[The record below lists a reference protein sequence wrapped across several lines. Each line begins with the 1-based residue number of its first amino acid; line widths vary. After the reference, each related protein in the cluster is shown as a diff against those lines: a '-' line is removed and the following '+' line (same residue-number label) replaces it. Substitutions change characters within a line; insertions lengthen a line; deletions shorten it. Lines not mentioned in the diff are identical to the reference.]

1 MKKIVLGAS
10 TALAAMTFLGSPA
23 AAQMPGSVPTQSPA
37 PVVMADGP
45 GMAPVEQSSAF
56 NTLAGTGAGRVE
68 TPARIYTEAS
78 YLLMFVSDGKS
89 QTPIA
94 TGGPS
99 GGVIGRP
106 GTTQLLDTSTNYN
119 TLSGFKV
126 GVGGLVG
133 ATSLGFEVN
142 AMVYGRT
149 SDGTTLGPTS
159 NATLARPFFDTV
171 AKRESSIVIAS
182 PGAFTG
188 SLDVQSSFT
197 AWGAEANPF
206 FRLVQGNSVNF
217 DLITGFRYFAANER
231 FDVFDARTVQA
242 GGVTAFNGIGV
253 GNGASLLVQDRIS
266 ARNQFYGGTVGGR
279 LGYANGP
286 WFIDG
291 TAKVSI
297 GGVHQIVTLDGTTTL
312 VSGGGLVGPATT
324 PGGFLTNVANGGR
337 TSENRFAVLPEANF
351 QVGYQLR
358 SWANV
363 FAGYQ
368 VLYMSNMARAGDQVD
383 RNINA
388 NRLPT
393 VNTFNTRGLVS
404 TTASTNSGDLFLHGF
419 NFGFTLT
426 Y

>member
-10 TALAAMTFLGSPA
+10 TALAAMTFLGAPA
-23 AAQMPGSVPTQSPA
+23 AAQMPGSMPTQPPA
-37 PVVMADGP
+37 PVVVADGT
-45 GMAPVEQSSAF
+45 GMSPVEQMGGF
-56 NTLAGTGAGRVE
+56 RTLTGTGAGRVE
-68 TPARIYTEAS
+68 TATRVYTEAS
-78 YLLMFVSDGKS
+78 YLLMFASDGKS

-99 GGVIGRP
+99 NGVIGRP
-106 GTTQLLDTSTNYN
+106 GTTQLLDTSTSYN

-126 GVGGLVG
+126 GVGGLIG

-142 AMVYGRT
+142 AMVFGRT

-159 NATLARPFFDTV
+159 TPLARPFFDTV

-188 SLDVQSSFT
+188 ALDVKSSLT

-206 FRLVQGNSVNF
+206 FRLVQGNTVNF

-231 FDVFDARTVQA
+231 FDAFDARTVQA

-266 ARNQFYGGTVGGR
+266 ARNQFYGANIGGR
-279 LGYANGP
+279 IGYSSGP
-286 WFIDG
+286 WFIDA
-291 TAKVSI
+291 TAKVAI

-337 TSENRFAVLPEANF
+337 TSENRFAVLPEANI
-351 QVGYQLR
+351 QLGYQLT

-368 VLYMSNMARAGDQVD
+368 VLYLSNMARAGDQVD
-383 RNINA
+383 RNINP

-393 VNTFNTRGLVS
+393 VNTFNTRGLMS
-404 TTASTNSGDLFLHGF
+404 TAATTDSGDLFLHGF

>member
-23 AAQMPGSVPTQSPA
+23 AAQMPGAMPTQSPA
-37 PVVMADGP
+37 PVVMSDGT
-45 GMAPVEQSSAF
+45 GMSPVEQTGGFS
-56 NTLAGTGAGRVE
+56 TLTGTGSGRVE
-68 TPARIYTEAS
+68 TPTRVYTEAS
-78 YLLMFVSDGKS
+78 YLLMFASDGKS

-99 GGVIGRP
+99 NGVIGRP
-106 GTTQLLDTSTNYN
+106 GTTSLLDTSTSYN

-126 GVGGLVG
+126 GVGGLIG

-142 AMVYGRT
+142 AMVFGRT
-149 SDGTTLGPTS
+149 SDGTKLGPTS
-159 NATLARPFFDTV
+159 SPLARPFFDTV

-188 SLDVQSSFT
+188 ALDVQSSLT

-266 ARNQFYGGTVGGR
+266 ARNQFYGANIGGR
-279 LGYANGP
+279 IGYSSGA

-291 TAKVSI
+291 TAKVAI

-337 TSENRFAVLPEANF
+337 TSENRFAVLPEANI
-351 QVGYQLR
+351 QLGYQLT

-368 VLYMSNMARAGDQVD
+368 VLYLSNMARAGDQVD
-383 RNINA
+383 RNINP

-404 TTASTNSGDLFLHGF
+404 TAATTDSGDLFLHGF